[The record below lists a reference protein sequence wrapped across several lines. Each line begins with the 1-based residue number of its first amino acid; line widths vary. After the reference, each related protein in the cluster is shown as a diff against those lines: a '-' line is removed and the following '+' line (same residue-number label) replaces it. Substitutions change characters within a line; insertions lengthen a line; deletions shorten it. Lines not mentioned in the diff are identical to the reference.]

1 MKFTV
6 EKDLFVR
13 EVQIAQEIIA
23 SRSNMSILSNVLL
36 HADEGSLTVRATD
49 LKVSF
54 ETRLPVAVTE
64 AGITT
69 VFCDKLLGILRS
81 LPDGE
86 VEFEQSSQSAG
97 ENFTIRP
104 KFKKGIEFRLRS
116 IPADKFPELQI
127 RLDTG
132 YFEFPQHE
140 FVEMVTQTSFA
151 VSDDETRF
159 FMNGVYLESDE
170 TGLVMVATDG
180 RRLSLITQE
189 MPEGLTNF
197 EGVIIPPK
205 VLNLVKRLAA
215 GEGTLRMAVADK
227 HVFFQFG
234 NHYISSALI
243 DGQFP
248 NYRRV
253 IPETQHYQIHLDKN
267 EISEALKRVA
277 LLVEKSRRIYLD
289 LSSGQITIRSE
300 ESEVG
305 VARESIPV
313 EYEGP
318 DATIALN
325 YLYLMDPLRVIET
338 DTISVHFTEPG
349 KAITIYSEPRDRYY
363 HVVMPMQIQ

>member
-6 EKDLFVR
+6 EKEPFLR

-36 HADEGSLTVRATD
+36 QADEGMLTVRATD

-54 ETRLPVAVTE
+54 QTQIPVVVTE
-64 AGITT
+64 RGITT
-69 VFCDKLLGILRS
+69 VFCDKLLSILRS
-81 LPDGE
+81 LPEGE
-86 VEFEQSSQSAG
+86 VEFEQGSQSAG
-97 ENFTIRP
+97 ENFVIRP
-104 KFKKGIEFRLRS
+104 KFKEIDFRLRS

-127 RLDTG
+127 RLESG

-140 FVEMVTQTSFA
+140 FVEMVTQTAFA

-170 TGLVMVATDG
+170 NGLVMVATDG

-189 MPEGLTNF
+189 MPAGITEF
-197 EGVIIPPK
+197 DGVIIPPK
-205 VLNLVKRLAA
+205 VLNLVKRLAT
-215 GEGTLRMAVADK
+215 GEGTLRMAVADN
-227 HVFFQFG
+227 HVFFEFE
-234 NHYISSALI
+234 NHFISSALI

-253 IPETQHYQIHLDKN
+253 IPETQHYQIPINK
-267 EISEALKRVA
+267 EEFAEALKRVS

-289 LSSGQITIRSE
+289 LSPGQIVIRSE

-305 VARESIPV
+305 VARETISVDYDGPV
-313 EYEGP
+313 L
-318 DATIALN
+318 TIALN
-325 YLYLMDPLRVIET
+325 YIYLMDPLRVINTEM
-338 DTISVHFTEPG
+338 ISMHFTEAG
-349 KAITIYSEPRDRYY
+349 KAITIYSEPRDRFY
-363 HVVMPMQIQ
+363 HIVMPMQIQ

>member
-36 HADEGSLTVRATD
+36 QAEEGNLTVRATD

-54 ETRLPVAVTE
+54 ETSISVAVTDP
-64 AGITT
+64 GVTT
-69 VFCDKLLGILRS
+69 VYCDKLLSILRS

-86 VEFEQSSQSAG
+86 VEFEQVSLSAG

-104 KFKKGIEFRLRS
+104 KFKQGIEFKLRS
-116 IPADKFPELQI
+116 IPADKFPELQV

-132 YFEFPQHE
+132 YFEFPQQE

-170 TGLVMVATDG
+170 SGLVMVATDG

-189 MPEGLTNF
+189 MPAGLTDF

-205 VLNLVKRLAA
+205 VLNLVRRLAL
-215 GEGTLRMAVADK
+215 GEGTLGMAVADK
-227 HVFFQFG
+227 HVFFKFG
-234 NHYISSALI
+234 DHYVSSALI

-253 IPETQHYQIHLDKN
+253 IPETQHYQILIDKH
-267 EISEALKRVA
+267 ELSEALKRVA
-277 LLVEKSRRIYLD
+277 LLVEKSRRVYLD
-289 LSSGQITIRSE
+289 LASGQITVRSE

-305 VARESIPV
+305 VAREAIMV

-325 YLYLMDPLRVIET
+325 YLYLVDPLRVIET
-338 DTISVHFTEPG
+338 DRISIHFTDPG